1 MQKANSFYMKLVTS
15 NNMKKI
21 ILGLFVIAFSTFVSA
36 GEFAR
41 PVGNGY
47 WYYSVG
53 GGDPLLYYHQ
63 SNKTTLKFG
72 AGAEWNMF
80 RSCSFDPSFA
90 IRENFSNIK
99 DNVYGL
105 TNDVVDSAMTTF
117 GAWGISKIR
126 ESYPG
131 LYDTLTKGLKDAKE
145 TFQLSLKT
153 CRDAQADIRSGR
165 DPVDG
170 WISVSRKSSWAKA
183 SASGS
188 NPSEAERDIE
198 ENAGAEGIT
207 WVGGVKA
214 GGDDQ
219 PPIRAVEDVTQA
231 GYQHL
236 VGSLTPADPDEVTGD
251 PNITRVFSDANEA
264 SEWVVSVIG
273 EREVRICPSP
283 NCDRLK
289 TRVGQGLRFQYRKEY
304 EKVSTRLKEV
314 LAQREP
320 DNDDLKDLSAPG
332 MGVVV
337 NNQIIRSLQQAPREE
352 SSILAH
358 KLAGEVALARTMEK
372 ALIVRDLMNAGSQEP
387 NVTAAG
393 EVAEREID
401 IARKR
406 LQAEIDN
413 VLFESEVRQKVIT
426 NAAGTIASRGN
437 QRDQLNRGEKLKNNT
452 INTPKPE
459 MLNGGIAE

>member
-1 MQKANSFYMKLVTS
+1 MNKFLLTF
-15 NNMKKI
+15 
-21 ILGLFVIAFSTFVSA
+21 LLFFAPIVSA

-72 AGAEWNMF
+72 VGAEWNMF

-105 TNDVVDSAMTTF
+105 TNDVVDSAVTIF
-117 GAWGISKIR
+117 GAWGLSKIR

-165 DPVDG
+165 DPIDG

-183 SASGS
+183 SADGS
-188 NPSEAERDIE
+188 NPSEAEREIE
-198 ENAGAEGIT
+198 ENAGADGIT
-207 WVGGVKA
+207 WVGGAKA

-219 PPIRAVEDVTQA
+219 QPIRAVEDVTQA

-251 PNITRVFSDANEA
+251 PNITRVFSDADEA

-273 EREVRICPSP
+273 EREVRICPG
-283 NCDRLK
+283 CDRLK

-304 EKVSTRLKEV
+304 EKVSTKLKEV
-314 LAQREP
+314 LAQPEP
-320 DNDDLKDLSAPG
+320 DNDDLEALSAPG

-372 ALIVRDLMNAGSQEP
+372 ALIGRDLMNAGSQEP

-426 NAAGTIASRGN
+426 NAAGTIASRGAS
-437 QRDQLNRGEKLKNNT
+437 RDLLKRGEQLKNNN
-452 INTPKPE
+452 INEKPAVVID
-459 MLNGGIAE
+459 GGIAE